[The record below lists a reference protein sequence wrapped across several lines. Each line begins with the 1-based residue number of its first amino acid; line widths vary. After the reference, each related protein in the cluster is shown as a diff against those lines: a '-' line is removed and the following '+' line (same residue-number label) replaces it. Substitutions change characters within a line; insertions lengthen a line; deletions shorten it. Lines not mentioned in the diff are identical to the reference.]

1 MRDTFE
7 NLGICVVIGKIR
19 PTKENVRFSNPG
31 PEKGAIN
38 VRHVFQNLKTP
49 PLKRMS
55 ARTLILNDPLSQ
67 GYKGAFG

>member
-7 NLGICVVIGKIR
+7 NLGTCVVVGKIR

-38 VRHVFQNLKTP
+38 VRHVLQNLKTP
-49 PLKRMS
+49 LPQKNVRS
-55 ARTLILNDPLSQ
+55 DIN
-67 GYKGAFG
+67 FE